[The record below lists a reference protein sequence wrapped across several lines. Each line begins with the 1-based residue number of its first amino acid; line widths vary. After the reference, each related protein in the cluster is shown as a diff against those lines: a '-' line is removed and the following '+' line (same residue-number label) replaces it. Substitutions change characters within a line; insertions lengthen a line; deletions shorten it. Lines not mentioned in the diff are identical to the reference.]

1 MTDTDTSIINIAVI
15 GGGAFCKELLEKTT
29 LDFREKEVSARMRA
43 VADPDPDS
51 PGMATARKLGLITV
65 NDYHDLYDPS
75 YGIQL
80 FIILTPEQ
88 KILDDILKTK
98 PAHIRIQSY
107 HVFNVFW
114 KAISIEEQKLRQRNK
129 EVETIL
135 NGIQDLITVISP
147 DLEILDVNDAILDHM
162 ALSRENVIGQ
172 KCYKVFQK
180 KDTRC
185 EKGNFR
191 CPLKDVIALRMPV
204 RQTLPR
210 IDKNGE
216 TRYHEINIF
225 PLWET
230 TGELSKFIEISRDIT
245 SRIKEENELTS
256 QLEDMVEDRTR
267 QLKETHD
274 QLLHQDKM
282 ASLGKLA
289 ASVVHEINNPIA
301 GILNFTMLMKRM
313 IEDGPLIQRDI
324 DKFRQYLGLM
334 EAETKRT
341 SRIVSNLLAFSR
353 QSKIELGKVNINM
366 LIEQTLILNSNL
378 FKINGIT
385 VETKLDNKLP
395 DITGSADQLQQ
406 VFMNFVSNAV
416 EAMETVEKRVLSI
429 QTGHELNTNSI
440 LIKFKD
446 SGTGIP
452 EENSKRIFEP
462 FFTTKKGKGIGLGL
476 SVAYGIVQ
484 EHGGVIEVTSDTAK
498 GTEIKIVFPLDSAH
512 PDTRSFGQDRGTRW
526 L

>member
-15 GGGAFCKELLEKTT
+15 GGGAFCKELLDKTT
-29 LDFREKEVSARMRA
+29 LDYREKEVSARMTA

-51 PGMATARKLGLITV
+51 PGILTAQKLGLITV
-65 NDYHDLYDPS
+65 SDYHDLYDPA
-75 YGIQL
+75 YNIHL

-88 KILDDILKTK
+88 EILEEILETK

-147 DLEILDVNDAILDHM
+147 ELEILDVNDAILDHM

-172 KCYKVFQK
+172 KCYRVFQK
-180 KDTRC
+180 KENRC
-185 EKGNFR
+185 EKGGFS
-191 CPLKDVIALRMPV
+191 CPLKDAISLKMPV
-204 RQTLPR
+204 RQILPR

-225 PLWET
+225 PLWESN
-230 TGELSKFIEISRDIT
+230 GEFSKFIEISRDIT
-245 SRIKEENELTS
+245 SRIKEEEELTG
-256 QLEDMVEDRTR
+256 QLEAMVEDRTR

-301 GILNFTMLMKRM
+301 GVLNFTMLMKRM
-313 IEDGPLIQRDI
+313 IEDGPLLQRDI
-324 DKFRQYLGLM
+324 DKFRQYLSLM

-353 QSKIELGKVNINM
+353 QSKIDLGKVNINK

-378 FKINGIT
+378 LKINGIT
-385 VETKLDNKLP
+385 VETRLDNKLP
-395 DITGSADQLQQ
+395 DITGSSDQLQQ
-406 VFMNFVSNAV
+406 VFMNFVSNAA
-416 EAMETVEKRVLSI
+416 EAMEAAEERVLRI
-429 QTGHELNTNSI
+429 ETGHDLSSNSI
-440 LIKFKD
+440 ILKFMD
-446 SGTGIP
+446 SGSGIP
-452 EENSKRIFEP
+452 EENTKRIFEP

-484 EHGGVIEVTSDTAK
+484 EHGGRIEVTSGTDN
-498 GTEIKIVFPLDSAH
+498 GTEIEIVFPLDSVNPENSVN
-512 PDTRSFGQDRGTRW
+512 PDIKED
-526 L
+526 

>member
-1 MTDTDTSIINIAVI
+1 MEDPPMTDTDTSIINIAVI
-15 GGGAFCKELLEKTT
+15 GGSTFCRELLEKTT
-29 LDFREKEVSARMRA
+29 LDYREKEVSARMRA
-43 VADPDPDS
+43 VADPDTDS
-51 PGMATARKLGLITV
+51 PGMVTARNLGLITV
-65 NDYHDLYDPS
+65 SDYHDLYDPS
-75 YGIQL
+75 YDIEL

-88 KILDDILKTK
+88 KVLEDILKTK
-98 PAHIRIQSY
+98 PAHIRVQSY

-147 DLEILDVNDAILDHM
+147 DLDILDVNDAILDHM

-172 KCYKVFQK
+172 KCYQVFQK

-185 EKGNFR
+185 EKGNFS

-204 RQTLPR
+204 RQILPR

-216 TRYHEINIF
+216 TRFHEINIF
-225 PLWET
+225 PLWEPG
-230 TGELSKFIEISRDIT
+230 GELSKFIEISRDIT
-245 SRIKEENELTS
+245 SRLKEEKELTR

-301 GILNFTMLMKRM
+301 GVLNFTILMKRM
-313 IEDGPLIQRDI
+313 IEDGPLLQRDI
-324 DKFRQYLGLM
+324 DKFKQYLGLM

-353 QSKIELGKVNINM
+353 QSKIELGKFNINI

-378 FKINGIT
+378 LKINGIT
-385 VETKLDNKLP
+385 VETKLDKKLP
-395 DITGSADQLQQ
+395 DFTGSADQLQQ

-416 EAMETVEKRVLSI
+416 EAMEAAEKRVLSI
-429 QTGHELNTNSI
+429 ETWHELNGNSI
-440 LIKFKD
+440 VIKFRD
-446 SGTGIP
+446 TGTGIP
-452 EENSKRIFEP
+452 DEDTKRIFEP

-484 EHGGVIEVTSDTAK
+484 EHGGRIEVDSAPGI
-498 GTEIKIVFPLDSAH
+498 GTDIEIVFPLDSNIIN
-512 PDTRSFGQDRGTRW
+512 PDIKED
-526 L
+526 

>member
-15 GGGAFCKELLEKTT
+15 GGGTFCKELLEKTT
-29 LDFREKEVSARMRA
+29 LDYREKEVSARMRA
-43 VADPDPDS
+43 VADPEPDT
-51 PGMATARKLGLITV
+51 PGMITARKLGLITV
-65 NDYHDLYDPS
+65 SDYHDLYDPS
-75 YGIQL
+75 YNIHL
-80 FIILTPEQ
+80 FIILRPEQ
-88 KILDDILKTK
+88 EILEEILATK

-114 KAISIEEQKLRQRNK
+114 KAISIEEQKLRQRNI

-135 NGIQDLITVISP
+135 NGIQDMIVLISP
-147 DLEILDVNDAILDHM
+147 DLEILDVNDAIYDHM
-162 ALSRENVIGQ
+162 ALTREEVIGQ
-172 KCYKVFQK
+172 KCYRVFQK
-180 KDTRC
+180 KDSRC
-185 EKGNFR
+185 DKGNFN
-191 CPLKDVIALRMPV
+191 CPLRDVISLKMPV
-204 RQTLPR
+204 RQILPR
-210 IDKNGE
+210 IDKKGE

-225 PLWET
+225 PLWDPG
-230 TGELSKFIEISRDIT
+230 GELSKFIEISRDIT
-245 SRIKEENELTS
+245 SRIKEEEQLTR

-301 GILNFTMLMKRM
+301 GVLNFTMLMKRM
-313 IEDGPLIQRDI
+313 IEDGPLLQRDI
-324 DKFRQYLGLM
+324 DKFRQYLSLM

-341 SRIVSNLLAFSR
+341 SRIVTNLLAFSR
-353 QSKIELGKVNINM
+353 QSKIDLGKVNVNM

-378 FKINGIT
+378 LKINGVT

-406 VFMNFVSNAV
+406 VFMNFVSNAA
-416 EAMETVEKRVLSI
+416 EAMEAVEERVLTIETS
-429 QTGHELNTNSI
+429 HALKVNSI
-440 LIKFKD
+440 LIKFRD

-452 EENSKRIFEP
+452 EENTNRIFEP

-484 EHGGVIEVTSDTAK
+484 EHGGTIEVSSDPGK
-498 GTEIKIVFPLDSAH
+498 GTEIEIVFPLNKSIN
-512 PDTRSFGQDRGTRW
+512 PDIKEE
-526 L
+526 

>member
-1 MTDTDTSIINIAVI
+1 MTDTETSIINIAVI
-15 GGGAFCKELLEKTT
+15 GGGTFCKELLEKTT
-29 LDFREKEVSARMRA
+29 LDYREEEVSARMRA

-51 PGMATARKLGLITV
+51 PGIVTARKLGLITV
-65 NDYHDLYDPS
+65 SDYHDLYDPA
-75 YGIQL
+75 YNIHL

-88 KILDDILKTK
+88 EVLEEILKTK

-114 KAISIEEQKLRQRNK
+114 KAISIEEQKLRRRNI

-147 DLEILDVNDAILDHM
+147 DLEILDVNEAIYDHM

-172 KCYKVFQK
+172 KCYQLFQK
-180 KDTRC
+180 QENRC
-185 EKGNFR
+185 KKGKFR
-191 CPLKDVIALRMPV
+191 CPLNDAISLKMPV
-204 RQTLPR
+204 RQILPR
-210 IDKNGE
+210 IDKNGD

-230 TGELSKFIEISRDIT
+230 NGELSKFIEISRDIT
-245 SRIKEENELTS
+245 SRLKEEEQLTR

-274 QLLHQDKM
+274 KLLHQDKM

-301 GILNFTMLMKRM
+301 GVLNFTMLMKRM
-313 IEDGPLIQRDI
+313 IEDGPLLQRDI
-324 DKFRQYLGLM
+324 DKFRQYLSLM
-334 EAETKRT
+334 ESETKRT

-353 QSKIELGKVNINM
+353 QSKIELGKVDINM
-366 LIEQTLILNSNL
+366 MIEQTLILNSNL
-378 FKINGIT
+378 LKINSIT
-385 VETKLDNKLP
+385 VETKLDKKLP

-406 VFMNFVSNAV
+406 VFMNFVSNAI
-416 EAMETVEKRVLSI
+416 EAMEAVEKRVLSI
-429 QTGHELNTNSI
+429 ETRHELGDNSI
-440 LIKFKD
+440 LIKFRD

-452 EENSKRIFEP
+452 EEDTERIFEP

-484 EHGGVIEVTSDTAK
+484 EHGGRIEVTSDTDK
-498 GTEIKIVFPLDSAH
+498 GTKIEIVFPLTKA
-512 PDTRSFGQDRGTRW
+512 PK
-526 L
+526 

>member
-15 GGGAFCKELLEKTT
+15 GGGTFCKELLEKTT
-29 LDFREKEVSARMRA
+29 LDYREDEVSARMRA
-43 VADPDPDS
+43 VADPNPDS
-51 PGMATARKLGLITV
+51 PGIVTAQKLGLVTV
-65 NDYHDLYDPS
+65 SDYHDLYDPA
-75 YGIQL
+75 YNIHL

-88 KILDDILKTK
+88 EVLDEILRTK
-98 PAHIRIQSY
+98 PVHIRIQSY

-114 KAISIEEQKLRQRNK
+114 KAISIEEQKLRQRNI

-135 NGIQDLITVISP
+135 NGIQDLIVLISP
-147 DLEILDVNDAILDHM
+147 DLDILDVNDAIYDHM
-162 ALSRENVIGQ
+162 ALTRENVIGQ
-172 KCYKVFQK
+172 KCYRVFQK
-180 KDTRC
+180 KDSRC
-185 EKGNFR
+185 DKGNFR
-191 CPLKDVIALRMPV
+191 CPLKDVISLKMPV
-204 RQTLPR
+204 RQILPR
-210 IDKNGE
+210 IDKNGD

-225 PLWET
+225 PLWEIN
-230 TGELSKFIEISRDIT
+230 GELSKFIEISRDIT
-245 SRIKEENELTS
+245 SRIKEEEQLTR
-256 QLEDMVEDRTR
+256 QLEGMVEDRTR

-301 GILNFTMLMKRM
+301 GVLNFTMLMKRM
-313 IEDGPLIQRDI
+313 IEDGPLLQRDI
-324 DKFRQYLGLM
+324 DKFRQYLNLM

-378 FKINGIT
+378 LKINGVS
-385 VETKLDNKLP
+385 VETKLDKKIP

-406 VFMNFVSNAV
+406 VFMNFVSNAA
-416 EAMETVEKRVLSI
+416 EAMEAAEKRVLSI
-429 QTGHELNTNSI
+429 ETRHELSDNSI
-440 LIKFKD
+440 IIRFRD

-452 EENSKRIFEP
+452 EEDTNRIFEP

-476 SVAYGIVQ
+476 SVAYGIVR
-484 EHGGVIEVTSDTAK
+484 EHRGTIEVTSDTGK
-498 GTEIKIVFPLDSAH
+498 GTEIEIVFPLNDDSIN
-512 PDTRSFGQDRGTRW
+512 PEIKEE
-526 L
+526 

>member
-15 GGGAFCKELLEKTT
+15 GGSTFCRELLEKTT
-29 LDFREKEVSARMRA
+29 LDYREKEVSARMTA
-43 VADPDPDS
+43 VADPDPET
-51 PGMATARKLGLITV
+51 PGMVTARELGLVTV
-65 NDYHDLYDPS
+65 SDYHELYDPS
-75 YGIQL
+75 YNIHL

-88 KILDDILKTK
+88 EVLEDILKTK
-98 PAHIRIQSY
+98 PAHIRVQSY
-107 HVFNVFW
+107 HVFNIFW
-114 KAISIEEQKLRQRNK
+114 KAISIEEQKLRHRNR

-162 ALSRENVIGQ
+162 ALSREDAIGQ
-172 KCYKVFQK
+172 KCYQVFQK
-180 KDTRC
+180 KDVRC

-191 CPLKDVIALRMPV
+191 CPLKDAISLKMPV

-210 IDKNGE
+210 IDRNGE

-230 TGELSKFIEISRDIT
+230 SGELSKFIEISRDIT
-245 SRIKEENELTS
+245 SRIKEEEELTR
-256 QLEDMVEDRTR
+256 QLEGMVEDRTR

-301 GILNFTMLMKRM
+301 GVLNFTMLMKRM
-313 IEDGPLIQRDI
+313 IEDGPLLQRDI
-324 DKFRQYLGLM
+324 DKFRQYLTLM

-353 QSKIELGKVNINM
+353 QSKIELGKININM

-378 FKINGIT
+378 LKINGVT
-385 VETKLDNKLP
+385 VETKMDNKLP

-406 VFMNFVSNAV
+406 VFMNFVSNAA
-416 EAMETVEKRVLSI
+416 EAMEAVEKRVLSI
-429 QTGHELNTNSI
+429 ETMHELSNNSI
-440 LIKFKD
+440 LIKFRD

-452 EENSKRIFEP
+452 DENTKRIFEP

-484 EHGGVIEVTSDTAK
+484 EHGGSIEVTSDTGK
-498 GTEIKIVFPLDSAH
+498 GTEIKIVFPLNNNSIN
-512 PDTRSFGQDRGTRW
+512 PDIKED
-526 L
+526 